1 MASLPG
7 SESLFTEPLILLGAA
22 ALAVPICKRL
32 GLGSILGYLAAG
44 VVIGPLLRLITE
56 SESILK
62 VAELGVVLLLFVIG
76 LELKP
81 SRLWSMRRDIFGLGS
96 AQLLVTG
103 AVLTAIVYLFGLSW
117 QVSVVVGMGLAL
129 SSTAIGIQTLNERG
143 ELSTPYGQKSFS
155 ILLLQ
160 DLAIVPL
167 LAMVAALA
175 PRTGSDSEPV
185 GLTTAF
191 LELGL
196 IAGSVVLLVVIGR
209 YLLNPMF
216 RILANSK
223 AHEIMTVAALL
234 VVFGAAALL
243 EFAGMSSAM
252 GAFLAGVMLA
262 DSSFRHEL
270 EANIEPFRGLLMG
283 LFFMAVG
290 MTLNLTIIY
299 ENWAL
304 IGITALLFISLKAA
318 ILYGLGRIFRLGHAV
333 AVRTALLLP
342 QHGEFAFVLFTAA
355 VAAGLMNTTNAS
367 ILTAV
372 ATITMALSPLAMSL
386 APRLIP
392 TVPGEEIEEDFSE
405 VTGNVILISFGRFGQ
420 VVSQLL
426 LAERI
431 DVTIID
437 NNAER
442 IRSAAKFGFKIYYG
456 DGRRLDVLR
465 AAGLERA
472 RMVIVCT
479 DGAAQTSQVVRMV
492 QKHAPQAKV
501 YARSND
507 RSHSIAL
514 RQADVD
520 FEIRESSE
528 SAMRMGNEAL
538 KGLGVPPE
546 RIEEIADDVR
556 KRDEL
561 RLQMQA
567 DGDPDAARHTLHIN
581 TVKPEPL
588 LAPGRSATPLT
599 KETGKLVGE
608 NEGVQSDAVADKT
621 PDV

>member
-22 ALAVPICKRL
+22 ALAVPIFKRL
-32 GLGSILGYLAAG
+32 GFGSILGYLAAG
-44 VVIGPLLRLITE
+44 LVIGPVLRLITE

-96 AQLLVTG
+96 AQLFVTG
-103 AVLTAIVYLFGLSW
+103 AALTSIVYLFGLNW

-143 ELSTPYGQKSFS
+143 ELSTHYGQKSFS

-167 LAMVAALA
+167 LALVATLA
-175 PRTGSDSEPV
+175 PRTGSDSEPI
-185 GLTTAF
+185 GLSTAF

-243 EFAGMSSAM
+243 EFAGLSSAM

-290 MTLNLTIIY
+290 MTLDLTIIY

-304 IGITALLFISLKAA
+304 VGITALLFMSLKAA
-318 ILYGLGRIFRLGHAV
+318 ILYGLGRLFRLGHAV

-355 VAAGLMNTTNAS
+355 VTTGLMNTTDAS
-367 ILTAV
+367 ILTAA

-386 APRLIP
+386 APKLIP
-392 TVPGEEIEEDFSE
+392 KVEGEEIEEDFSE

-437 NNAER
+437 NNADR

-472 RMVIVCT
+472 RMVVVCT

-492 QKHAPQAKV
+492 QKHAPQARV
-501 YARSND
+501 YARSFD
-507 RSHSIAL
+507 RTHSIAL
-514 RQADVD
+514 RHADVD

-528 SAMRMGNEAL
+528 SAMRMGTEAL
-538 KGLGVPPE
+538 KGLGVLPE
-546 RIEEIADDVR
+546 RIEEIAEDVR

-567 DGDPDAARHTLHIN
+567 DGDPNAGQHTLHTN

-588 LAPGRSATPLT
+588 LAPARTAKPLT
-599 KETGKLVGE
+599 PETEDVVDETE
-608 NEGVQSDAVADKT
+608 NGQTVDRADAPVSH
-621 PDV
+621 

>member
-32 GLGSILGYLAAG
+32 GFGSILGYLAAG

-103 AVLTAIVYLFGLSW
+103 AALTAIVYLFGLSW
-117 QVSVVVGMGLAL
+117 QVSVVVGMGMAL

-175 PRTGSDSEPV
+175 PRTGGDSEPV
-185 GLTTAF
+185 GLSTAF

-290 MTLNLTIIY
+290 MTLDLAIIS

-304 IGITALLFISLKAA
+304 IAITALLFISLKAA
-318 ILYGLGRIFRLGHAV
+318 ILYGLGRLFRLGHAV

-386 APRLIP
+386 APKLIP
-392 TVPGEEIEEDFSE
+392 AVPGEEIEEDFSE

-492 QKHAPQAKV
+492 QKNAPQAKV

-520 FEIRESSE
+520 YEIRESVE

-546 RIEEIADDVR
+546 RIEEITDDVR

-588 LAPGRSATPLT
+588 LAPVRSATPLT
-599 KETGKLVGE
+599 KETGELVDE
-608 NEGVQSDAVADKT
+608 KEGAQSDELSDTKPHV
-621 PDV
+621 

>member
-32 GLGSILGYLAAG
+32 GFGSILGYLAAG
-44 VVIGPLLRLITE
+44 VVIGPVLRLITE

-209 YLLNPMF
+209 YVLNPMF

-318 ILYGLGRIFRLGHAV
+318 ILYGLGRLFRLGHAV

-392 TVPGEEIEEDFSE
+392 TVPGEEMEEDFSE

-520 FEIRESSE
+520 YEIRESVE
-528 SAMRMGNEAL
+528 SAMRMGNAAL

-546 RIEEIADDVR
+546 RIEEIAEDVR

-588 LAPGRSATPLT
+588 LEPGRSATPLT
-599 KETGKLVGE
+599 KETGELVDE
-608 NEGVQSDAVADKT
+608 NEGAQSDELSDTKAHH
-621 PDV
+621 

>member
-32 GLGSILGYLAAG
+32 GFGSILGYLAAG
-44 VVIGPLLRLITE
+44 VVIGPVLRLITE

-103 AVLTAIVYLFGLSW
+103 AALTGIVYLFGLNW
-117 QVSVVVGMGLAL
+117 QVSLVVGMGLAL

-185 GLTTAF
+185 GLSTAF

-290 MTLNLTIIY
+290 MTLNLTIIS

-304 IGITALLFISLKAA
+304 IAITALLFISLKAA
-318 ILYGLGRIFRLGHAV
+318 ILYGLGRLFRLGHAV

-355 VAAGLMNTTNAS
+355 VATGLMNTTDAS

-372 ATITMALSPLAMSL
+372 ATITMALSPLALSL

-492 QKHAPQAKV
+492 QKNAPQAKV
-501 YARSND
+501 YVRSND

-520 FEIRESSE
+520 YEIRESVE
-528 SAMRMGNEAL
+528 SAMRMGTEAL
-538 KGLGVPPE
+538 KGLGVLPE
-546 RIEEIADDVR
+546 RIEEIAEDVR
-556 KRDEL
+556 KRDEM

-588 LAPGRSATPLT
+588 LAPGRPAKPLT
-599 KETGKLVGE
+599 KETGELVDE
-608 NEGVQSDAVADKT
+608 NDDPHADELADT
-621 PDV
+621 SPHP

>member
-32 GLGSILGYLAAG
+32 GFGSILGYLAAG
-44 VVIGPLLRLITE
+44 VVIGPVLRLITE

-103 AVLTAIVYLFGLSW
+103 AALTAIVYLFGLNW
-117 QVSVVVGMGLAL
+117 QVSLVVGMGLAL

-167 LAMVAALA
+167 LALVAALA

-185 GLTTAF
+185 GLSTAF

-290 MTLNLTIIY
+290 MTLNLTIIS

-304 IGITALLFISLKAA
+304 IAITALLFISLKAA
-318 ILYGLGRIFRLGHAV
+318 ILYGLGRLFRLGHAV

-355 VAAGLMNTTNAS
+355 VASGLMNTTNAS

-392 TVPGEEIEEDFSE
+392 TVAGEEMEEDFSE

-492 QKHAPQAKV
+492 QKNAPQAKV
-501 YARSND
+501 YVRSND

-520 FEIRESSE
+520 YEIRESVE
-528 SAMRMGNEAL
+528 SAMRMGSEAL
-538 KGLGVPPE
+538 KGLGVLPE
-546 RIEEIADDVR
+546 RIEEIAEDVR
-556 KRDEL
+556 KRDEM

-588 LAPGRSATPLT
+588 LAPRRPAKPLT
-599 KETGKLVGE
+599 KETGELVDE
-608 NEGVQSDAVADKT
+608 NEGTQSDDLPEKSPHV
-621 PDV
+621 

>member
-1 MASLPG
+1 
-7 SESLFTEPLILLGAA
+7 
-22 ALAVPICKRL
+22 
-32 GLGSILGYLAAG
+32 
-44 VVIGPLLRLITE
+44 
-56 SESILK
+56 
-62 VAELGVVLLLFVIG
+62 
-76 LELKP
+76 
-81 SRLWSMRRDIFGLGS
+81 MRRDIFGLGS

-103 AVLTAIVYLFGLSW
+103 AVLTVIVYLFGLSW
-117 QVSVVVGMGLAL
+117 QVSLVVGMGLAL

-290 MTLNLTIIY
+290 MTLNLAIIY

-386 APRLIP
+386 APKLIP

-546 RIEEIADDVR
+546 RIEEIAEDVR

-588 LAPGRSATPLT
+588 LMPGRSATPLT
-599 KETGKLVGE
+599 KETGKLVEE